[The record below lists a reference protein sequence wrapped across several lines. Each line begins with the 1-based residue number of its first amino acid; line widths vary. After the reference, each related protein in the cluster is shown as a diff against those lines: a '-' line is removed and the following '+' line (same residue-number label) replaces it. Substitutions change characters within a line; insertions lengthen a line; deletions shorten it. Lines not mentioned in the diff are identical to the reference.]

1 VSIQPSATDT
11 RWIWLVRHAPTD
23 WTGRRWCGRSD
34 PPLTTAGLAAAEEV
48 ASTIAAQVSAGPKS
62 RVVLSSPLRR
72 AIATARPIADRLGA
86 SIEVDEALAEI
97 DFGVADGLT
106 WEELAMSEHI
116 LAAEILAGGDPDWP
130 RGETAAEIAARAAA
144 VVVRIRDAARSNA
157 VVVVSHGGLLRQI
170 AQELGVPEA
179 SQRLAP
185 ASAIRVDPG
194 RKVAP
199 R

>member
-11 RWIWLVRHAPTD
+11 SWIWLVRHSPTD

-48 ASTIAAQVSAGPKS
+48 ASTIAAEVSAGPKS

-106 WEELAMSEHI
+106 WDELTMSEPV

-130 RGETAAEIAARAAA
+130 GGETAAEIAARAAA

-170 AQELGVPEA
+170 ARELGVPET
-179 SQRLAP
+179 SQRLEP
-185 ASAIRVDPG
+185 ASAICVDPG